1 MKKQYEKPTA
11 EKINF
16 SIEDALMDDAGGGGT
31 GGIPSTG
38 GSGTGGIVP
47 PWSSLDEGYQNP

>member
-16 SIEDALMDDAGGGGT
+16 SIEDVLMGNAGGGGT
-31 GGIPSTG
+31 GGILSIG
-38 GSGTGGIVP
+38 GIGTGGTVA
-47 PWSSLDEGYQNP
+47 PWSIDEGYQNS

>member
-16 SIEDALMDDAGGGGT
+16 SIEDVLMDDAGGGGT
-31 GGIPSTG
+31 GGIPPIGGNGTASTAA
-38 GSGTGGIVP
+38 
-47 PWSSLDEGYQNP
+47 PWIIDEGYQHS